1 MNIKNKTTTTTT
13 TTAPVY
19 RLFSMTTWVS
29 RYQKSKTRLDL
40 NEAKDD
46 GVWECSGISW
56 IICKQSSPRSRQITI
71 LTPHQE
77 NNNSKK
83 IKKIIKK

>member
-1 MNIKNKTTTTTT
+1 MNIKNETTTTTT

-46 GVWECSGISW
+46 GV
-56 IICKQSSPRSRQITI
+56 
-71 LTPHQE
+71 
-77 NNNSKK
+77 
-83 IKKIIKK
+83 